1 MKTKRPPTVSV
12 SVRLKPDEM
21 KLLREAA
28 GAVRIDLYATDVL
41 RRHLTGK
48 LVDEALEAIEFPE
61 TAHIPAREYGTT
73 QETGLTPELYDWL
86 GNQLHDDFAYK
97 LWRLLEAFRAGE
109 TMPRRGV

>member
-12 SVRLKPDEM
+12 SIRLKPDEM

-41 RRHLTGK
+41 RRHLTNK
-48 LVDEALEAIEFPE
+48 LVDEALEAVEFPE
-61 TAHIPAREYGTT
+61 TRETSST